1 MPEPHTTAVQRI
13 TARKGHL
20 GEGMDIARALPTK
33 QRRMIGAWCFLD
45 HLGPIE
51 FAPGMGMHVGAH
63 PHTRLQTFTW
73 MIEGEILHR
82 DSLGSEQVLRAG
94 QVNLMTAGYGI
105 SHTEDS
111 VRDGERLHA
120 AQLWIA
126 LPDAVA
132 DQPPSFVHHAQVP
145 QWQSQG
151 CQWSL
156 MAGHYAG
163 HQAPAQLHSPLLG
176 LEVCTPA
183 AAGDAATAP
192 VTLALQPDF
201 EYGLLALTG
210 SFALEDEHFPQD
222 ELAYLAPGRT
232 ALQLQLQPGTRLL
245 VIGGAPFTEPVVMW
259 WNFLG
264 QDLARI
270 RGYAA
275 QWQAQDARFGCV
287 PGGADRLQAPPLP

>member
-1 MPEPHTTAVQRI
+1 MSVAPHNLAIERI
-13 TARKGHL
+13 LARRGSL
-20 GEGMDIARALPTK
+20 GEGMDVARALPTK

-45 HLGPIE
+45 HLGPIA
-51 FAPGMGMHVGAH
+51 FGPGAGLHVGAH

-73 MIEGEILHR
+73 MIEGELMHR

-111 VRDGERLHA
+111 LRDGERLHA

-132 DQPPSFVHHAQVP
+132 DQPPAFAHYPQVP
-145 QWQSQG
+145 QWQAQG
-151 CQWSL
+151 CAWSL
-156 MAGHYAG
+156 MAGSYGPHT
-163 HQAPAQLHSPLLG
+163 APTALHSPLLG
-176 LEVCTPA
+176 LEVLASA
-183 AAGDAATAP
+183 AAP
-192 VTLALQPDF
+192 VQLELQADF

-210 SFALEDEHFPQD
+210 GFTVDGQDFVQD

-232 ALQLQLQPGTRLL
+232 ALDVQLQPNTRLL
-245 VIGGAPFTEPVVMW
+245 VVGGVPFTDSVSIW

-264 QDLARI
+264 QSLQDI
-270 RGYAA
+270 RGYRA
-275 QWQAQDARFGCV
+275 QWQDHDPRFGEV
-287 PGGADRLQAPPLP
+287 KDGEHRRLSAPPLA

>member
-1 MPEPHTTAVQRI
+1 MSTPHIQPVQRI
-13 TARKGHL
+13 AARKGNL

-45 HLGPIE
+45 HLGPIDFTE
-51 FAPGMGMHVGAH
+51 GTGLHVGAH

-132 DQPPSFVHHAQVP
+132 DQPPAFVHHDKVP
-145 QWQSQG
+145 QWQAQG

-156 MAGHYAG
+156 MAGTYEAQ
-163 HQAPAQLHSPLLG
+163 QAPTQLHTPLLG
-176 LEVCTPA
+176 LEVCVPA
-183 AAGDAATAP
+183 QATQSAL
-192 VTLALQPDF
+192 VTLTLHSDF
-201 EYGLLALTG
+201 EYGLVALTG
-210 SFALEDEHFPQD
+210 GLVLEGESFLQD

-232 ALQLQLQPGTRLL
+232 TLSLQLLPGTRLL
-245 VIGGAPFTEPVVMW
+245 VIGGAPFTEPVAVW

-264 QDLARI
+264 KDLDSI

-275 QWQAQDARFGCV
+275 QWNAHDARFGTV
-287 PGGADRLQAPPLP
+287 HDGEHRRLLAPPLP

>member
-1 MPEPHTTAVQRI
+1 MSVNPPIAPLERI
-13 TARKGHL
+13 AARKGSL

-45 HLGPIE
+45 HLGPIA
-51 FAPGMGMHVGAH
+51 FPQGRGMHVGAH

-73 MIEGEILHR
+73 MIEGEVLHR
-82 DSLGSEQVLRAG
+82 DSLGYEQVLRAG

-132 DQPPSFVHHAQVP
+132 DQPPAFAHYPQVP
-145 QWQSQG
+145 QWQQQG
-151 CQWSL
+151 CAWSL
-156 MAGHYAG
+156 MAGRYGAHT
-163 HQAPAQLHSPLLG
+163 APTQLHSPLLG
-176 LEVCTPA
+176 LEVLCTQA
-183 AAGDAATAP
+183 CTVQLD
-192 VTLALQPDF
+192 LQTDF

-210 SFALEDEHFPQD
+210 GFTVEGETLGAD
-222 ELAYLAPGRT
+222 ELAYLPVGRSGT
-232 ALQLQLQPGTRLL
+232 EVQLQAGTRVL
-245 VIGGAPFTEPVVMW
+245 VVGGTPFTDSVSIW

-264 QDLARI
+264 PDLQHI
-270 RGYAA
+270 RGYRA
-275 QWQAQDARFGCV
+275 QWEAGDARFGQV
-287 PGGADRLQAPPLP
+287 KEGEHRRLAAPALP